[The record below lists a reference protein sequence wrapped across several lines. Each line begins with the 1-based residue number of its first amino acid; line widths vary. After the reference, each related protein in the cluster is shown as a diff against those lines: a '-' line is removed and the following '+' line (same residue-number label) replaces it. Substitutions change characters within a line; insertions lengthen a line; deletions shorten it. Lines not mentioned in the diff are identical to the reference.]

1 MISASTP
8 MICTG
13 THVTYKRAKKIF
25 SRCSCARR
33 TFEAY
38 RYACAASCEYTVFLL
53 VCTHVGDKHMWQA
66 KQSCHWWDCN
76 VQGACASMPMLA
88 PRALNYLLTAASRM
102 GHWQGQKPAPTTRR
116 AQPSEQLRHAAM
128 LSLQKPGTA
137 RKQAE
142 DVLSHQESGTPRGT
156 MTKLPI
162 TNAVTSRQVQLDR
175 SMYTCKKAC
184 WRIALALYSTPH
196 SRQLLQSVLIR
207 GYPWKC
213 SRDFAVSLGSF
224 LTSCD
229 LGDFFGSPAMSV
241 VALSNAWS
249 RLAETQGNR
258 ADKLRNN

>member
-33 TFEAY
+33 FEAY

-128 LSLQKPGTA
+128 LSLQKRGTA
-137 RKQAE
+137 RKPKMRAE
-142 DVLSHQESGTPRGT
+142 PPRVWHTEGHNGKT
-156 MTKLPI
+156 AHNECCYK
-162 TNAVTSRQVQLDR
+162 
-175 SMYTCKKAC
+175 
-184 WRIALALYSTPH
+184 ST
-196 SRQLLQSVLIR
+196 
-207 GYPWKC
+207 G
-213 SRDFAVSLGSF
+213 
-224 LTSCD
+224 
-229 LGDFFGSPAMSV
+229 PA
-241 VALSNAWS
+241 
-249 RLAETQGNR
+249 
-258 ADKLRNN
+258 